1 MARQAVRDFY
11 GRILG
16 FIDDG
21 MYSNKVAA
29 QLFTGEIVGF
39 YDESRDVT
47 MDFYGRI
54 ICTGNG
60 LVGLI
65 ESKAQ

>member
-1 MARQAVRDFY
+1 MARQAVR
-11 GRILG
+11 
-16 FIDDG
+16 
-21 MYSNKVAA
+21 
-29 QLFTGEIVGF
+29 
-39 YDESRDVT
+39 
-47 MDFYGRI
+47 DFYGRI